1 MRIDHSEPGEGVVF
15 YSGEKKGDWFV
26 GVGLGFSGWELKP
39 RRTYRF
45 MHPYVHFG
53 RLFSDSLGRRYS
65 FKARCPAWLWDRIT
79 ERRRRK
85 S

>member
-1 MRIDHSEPGEGVVF
+1 MRLDRSEPGEGIVF

-26 GVGLGFSGWELKP
+26 AVGLGFSGWEIGGG
-39 RRTYRF
+39 RNSWRF

-65 FKARCPAWLWDRIT
+65 FKLRCPAWAWDRINDRRE
-79 ERRRRK
+79 ER
-85 S
+85 